1 MAGETTSHIREFFDE
16 GRASDRALVVL
27 NRTEPRPLVNL
38 LSEAFDGQDVDVA
51 EREEDDEETDLVALV
66 EGDSVVATSP
76 LQALSDAFL
85 MVNSDL
91 YRTGTRTLD
100 EFDAPAVLTELD
112 DTVFSLR
119 GFPASTKEKLLLILI
134 SRYIEKQALDA
145 DTGTLRSSFQ
155 KLSRLNDEAGTRE
168 IYERLGGSSVD
179 VHVYGIGDWTPS
191 DAPYAI
197 HTGRKTSTGTRGSSS
212 TILAESRRHTQH
224 SSPTRRSRTC
234 GRGCGRIA
242 RRWST
247 GSTGTWRRRCS

>member
-197 HTGRKTSTGTRGSSS
+197 HTG
-212 TILAESRRHTQH
+212 EEDEYRHTWFVVH
-224 SSPTRRSRTC
+224 DPGRESAPHAALVAYETEPNVWKGMWTHRPALVDRIDRYVASSL
-234 GRGCGRIA
+234 
-242 RRWST
+242 
-247 GSTGTWRRRCS
+247 